1 MCEPDNPLSVAHV
14 YMCLGLTTWDRLTY
28 QGLVPEAD

>member
-14 YMCLGLTTWDRLTY
+14 YMCLGLTTWGSLTY